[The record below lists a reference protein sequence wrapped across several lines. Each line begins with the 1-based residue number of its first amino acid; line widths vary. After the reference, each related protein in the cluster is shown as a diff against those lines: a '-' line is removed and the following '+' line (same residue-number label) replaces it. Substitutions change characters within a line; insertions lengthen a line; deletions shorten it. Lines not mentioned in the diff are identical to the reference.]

1 MQGIKMNSEK
11 KEHLNTV
18 SRKLRTIM
26 ERDNID
32 AVIVTTCDNFYHV
45 TGILSFF
52 MYTFRI
58 RARLSPLSSVM

>member
-1 MQGIKMNSEK
+1 
-11 KEHLNTV
+11 LNTV